1 MKILFI
7 WVSGATAQRNRVFCH
22 FLFLAES
29 LLFLSRG
36 WRRQQPVRTR
46 STSRSPEIPDS
57 FCAPHQDRTKQDRRC
72 CHVTWYFLTSSGP
85 IPLACVAS
93 RTCLDN
99 LSCGILRTRGRINV
113 IVILLFGGGDW
124 HSRLYEFHS
133 CALCREASRRKLFA
147 KIPSMPLARKIP
159 LFQPLLKIHHNR
171 WGSEQRPIWKLTALR
186 CLTASVL
193 WPQSDRA
200 HANCFATPVH
210 VPICVF
216 YHSQIYFKI
225 QCQTTSK
232 PS

>member
-36 WRRQQPVRTR
+36 WRRQQPMRTR

-99 LSCGILRTRGRINV
+99 LSCGILRTRLPNQRNCDIAV
-113 IVILLFGGGDW
+113 
-124 HSRLYEFHS
+124 
-133 CALCREASRRKLFA
+133 RR
-147 KIPSMPLARKIP
+147 R
-159 LFQPLLKIHHNR
+159 
-171 WGSEQRPIWKLTALR
+171 GLTFKALR
-186 CLTASVL
+186 ISQLRTLSRSVA
-193 WPQSDRA
+193 PQTLRK
-200 HANCFATPVH
+200 N
-210 VPICVF
+210 PIYAAC
-216 YHSQIYFKI
+216 
-225 QCQTTSK
+225 T
-232 PS
+232 